1 MQSIGQVI
9 ASAKLMN
16 DDVVSL
22 ATVFKLMRVLLLVG
36 VALVYGRMNTGDGVP
51 LFSRSALAKPSEK
64 AKLSVGVP
72 WFIFGFLILFLI
84 RSIETVPEPA
94 LAASKAISAQFEVA
108 ALAVISMR
116 VKFADIVKEGPKA
129 MLYSLT
135 VGAVQVVMA
144 VGLI

>member
-1 MQSIGQVI
+1 M
-9 ASAKLMN
+9 
-16 DDVVSL
+16 
-22 ATVFKLMRVLLLVG
+22 
-36 VALVYGRMNTGDGVP
+36 
-51 LFSRSALAKPSEK
+51 
-64 AKLSVGVP
+64 
-72 WFIFGFLILFLI
+72 
-84 RSIETVPEPA
+84 PEPA